1 AKPRDVGCKYNTKP
15 QKMTFRYARHTT
27 DLKQIERFYTE
38 IVGLEKLGGFEKHN
52 NYDGLFL
59 GHKNSNWHLEFTTS
73 IEKPESKFDEDDILV
88 FYVNS
93 EVEFK
98 KVKKTLN
105 QKNINLEI
113 PKNPYWAENGI
124 MISDPDNFKVIFSVR
139 HQNFNS
145 TDNLTTLVKDNGIKN
160 WSELIEFTQNLPYGR
175 NQNRE
180 DFSLVIKENKGTC
193 SSKHSFLKKVADL
206 NNFENVKLIL
216 GMYRM
221 NNLNTPKIGETILE
235 SGLEYIPEAHC
246 YLKLNNQRIDIT
258 NYNSD
263 IENLICD
270 IIEEIEIEPE
280 QVNTFKVDYHK
291 KYIQNWVIEN
301 EVKMDFEKIW
311 KIREQCIKKLEQ

>member
-1 AKPRDVGCKYNTKP
+1 
-15 QKMTFRYARHTT
+15 MTFRYARHTT

-180 DFSLVIKENKGTC
+180 DF
-193 SSKHSFLKKVADL
+193 
-206 NNFENVKLIL
+206 
-216 GMYRM
+216 
-221 NNLNTPKIGETILE
+221 
-235 SGLEYIPEAHC
+235 
-246 YLKLNNQRIDIT
+246 
-258 NYNSD
+258 
-263 IENLICD
+263 
-270 IIEEIEIEPE
+270 
-280 QVNTFKVDYHK
+280 
-291 KYIQNWVIEN
+291 
-301 EVKMDFEKIW
+301 
-311 KIREQCIKKLEQ
+311 